1 MSLMFKDAI
10 NIVFIVLQILF
21 FSIGF
26 YYFTTSIFGLAEKLY
41 GKATKSYLPLKRF
54 AIFIPAHNEEIVIG
68 NIVENLKQLNYPKD
82 SYDVYVIADN
92 CTDTT
97 AASAEKAGAS
107 VLERFDDK
115 LKGKGHALQWAF
127 EKVLYSEDNEYD
139 AAVIFDADNLVSR
152 NFLKEMNNKLLDGQK
167 VIQGYIDSK
176 NPYDSWITA
185 SYSLAFWSSNRLFQN
200 ARAFLGLSC
209 EIGGTGFCMD
219 VQVLKQIGWQA
230 TCLVEDLE
238 FTMKL
243 MLNNIKVGWAQ
254 EAIVYDEKPL
264 TLAQSWKQRRRW
276 MQGFAD
282 VCSRYF
288 VKLLAKGIRE
298 RNAGLIDCAIYT
310 LQPYVLL
317 LSAVMLLLPS
327 INIYLMDYDLFII
340 SSRIAPAFFQLYGVV
355 QLVLI
360 PLCLY
365 YDRKLSL
372 KMLLFYPVYIL
383 YCLTWIPIA
392 IQGIA
397 MMKNKEWSH
406 TLHTRKLSIHEL
418 E

>member
-1 MSLMFKDAI
+1 MLKDTI
-10 NIVFIVLQILF
+10 NVVFIILQILF

-26 YYFTTSIFGLAEKLY
+26 YYFVTSVFGLAEKLY
-41 GKATKSYLPLKRF
+41 GKATKNYLPIKRF

-68 NIVENLKQLNYPKD
+68 NIVENLKQMNYPKD
-82 SYDVYVIADN
+82 SYDMYVIADN
-92 CTDTT
+92 CTDDT
-97 AASAEKAGAS
+97 AAIAEDAGAS
-107 VLERFDDK
+107 VLKRTDDK
-115 LKGKGHALQWAF
+115 KRGKGYALQWAF
-127 EKVLYSEDNEYD
+127 ERILFGEDSEYD
-139 AAVIFDADNLVSR
+139 AAVIFDADNLVSK
-152 NFLKEMNNKLLDGQK
+152 NFLREMNNKLCDGQK

-185 SYSLAFWSSNRLFQN
+185 SYSVAFWSSNRLFQS
-200 ARAFLGLSC
+200 ARSFLGMSC

-219 VQVLKQIGWQA
+219 VQVLKEVGWQA

-243 MLNNIKVGWAQ
+243 MQNNIRVGWAQ

-288 VKLLAKGIRE
+288 LKLFIKGIKD
-298 RNAGLIDCAIYT
+298 RNAALIDCAIYT
-310 LQPYVLL
+310 LQPYLILL
-317 LSAVMLLLPS
+317 GATMLLLPL
-327 INIYLMDYDLFII
+327 INMYLMDYDLYII
-340 SSRIAPAFFQLYGVV
+340 AARIMPAFFNLYGIV
-355 QLVLI
+355 QLLLI
-360 PLCLY
+360 PLCLF
-365 YDRKLSL
+365 YDKKLSYKL
-372 KMLLFYPVYIL
+372 LLFYPIYIF

-392 IQGIA
+392 MEGIV

-406 TLHTRKLSIHEL
+406 TLHTRKVTIHEL

>member
-1 MSLMFKDAI
+1 MLKDAI

-21 FSIGF
+21 FSIGI
-26 YYFTTSIFGLAEKLY
+26 YYFATSVFGLAEKLY
-41 GKATKSYLPLKRF
+41 GKTAKSYLPIKRF

-92 CTDTT
+92 CSDGT
-97 AASAEKAGAS
+97 AAFAQKAGAN

-127 EKVLYSEDNEYD
+127 EKILYAEGNEYD

-152 NFLKEMNNKLLDGQK
+152 NFLKEMNNKLCGGQK

-176 NPYDSWITA
+176 NPYDSWITT
-185 SYSLAFWSSNRLFQN
+185 SYSVAFWSSNRLFQS

-254 EAIVYDEKPL
+254 EAVVYDEKPL

-288 VKLLAKGIRE
+288 VRLLVKGIRE

-317 LSAVMLLLPS
+317 LSAVVLLLPP
-327 INIYLMDYDLFII
+327 INTYLMDYDLFII
-340 SSRIAPAFFQLYGVV
+340 SSRIMPGFFQLYGIV
-355 QLVLI
+355 QMLMI
-360 PLCLY
+360 PMCLY
-365 YDRKLSL
+365 YDGKLSA
-372 KMLLFYPVYIL
+372 KVLLFYPVYIL

-392 IQGIA
+392 AQGII

>member
-1 MSLMFKDAI
+1 MFKDAI

-21 FSIGF
+21 FAIGI
-26 YYFTTSIFGLAEKLY
+26 YYFATSVFGLAEKLY
-41 GKATKSYLPLKRF
+41 GKASRSYLPLKRF

-92 CTDTT
+92 CTDGT
-97 AASAEKAGAS
+97 AASAEKSGAN

-127 EKVLYSEDNEYD
+127 EKVLYSGANEYD
-139 AAVIFDADNLVSR
+139 AAVVFDADNLVSR
-152 NFLKEMNNKLLDGQK
+152 NFLKEMNNRLCDGQK

-176 NPYDSWITA
+176 NPFDSWITT
-185 SYSLAFWSSNRLFQN
+185 SYSVAFWSSNRLFQS

-219 VQVLKQIGWQA
+219 VQVLRQIGWQA

-254 EAIVYDEKPL
+254 EAVVYDEKPL
-264 TLAQSWKQRRRW
+264 TLAQSWRQRRRW

-288 VKLLAKGIRE
+288 FKLLTKGIKE

-317 LSAVMLLLPS
+317 LGALMLLLPF
-327 INIYLMDYDLFII
+327 INTYLMDYDLFII
-340 SSRIAPAFFQLYGVV
+340 SNSVMPAFFRVYAVV
-355 QLVLI
+355 QLFLV
-360 PLCLY
+360 PMCLY
-365 YDRKLSL
+365 YDGKLSL
-372 KMLLFYPVYIL
+372 KLLLFYPVYIL

-392 IQGIA
+392 MQGII

-406 TLHTRKLSIHEL
+406 TLHTRKLSINEL